1 MIQDEVWKDIEGYE
15 GLYQVSTCGNIKSL
29 AKPRKNGNGRCYI
42 QKEKLLKQSFTS
54 TGYKKVELY
63 KDGKRK
69 SFKVHRLV
77 AIAFIPNPD
86 NKPEVN
92 HIDGNKINNN
102 IDNLE
107 WVTSSENTIHAYE
120 TGLSPNKK
128 ELDEIRIIELYNKGT
143 SKEEISRMFDVS
155 NVVIARILKE
165 NGIRLRT
172 KSEAYDKYHLDELD
186 LNELLKTR
194 TQKQLAEELGCSQ
207 SLISKKINNKY

>member
-29 AKPRKNGNGRCYI
+29 AKPRKNGNGRSYI
-42 QKEKLLKQSFTS
+42 QKEKLLKQSFTT

-107 WVTSSENTIHAYE
+107 WVTSSENSIHAYE

-155 NVVIARILKE
+155 NVVIARILEE

-172 KSEAYDKYHLDELD
+172 KSEAYNKYHLDELD

>member
-143 SKEEISRMFDVS
+143 SKEEISRIFDVS

-172 KSEAYDKYHLDELD
+172 KSEAFDKYHLDELD
-186 LNELLKTR
+186 LKELLKTK

>member
-15 GLYQVSTCGNIKSL
+15 GLYQVSTCGNVKSL
-29 AKPRKNGNGRCYI
+29 PKVRRNGTGTYI
-42 QKEKLLKQSFTS
+42 QKERLLKPSNTS

-120 TGLSPNKK
+120 TGSSPNKK

-165 NGIRLRT
+165 NDIKLRT
-172 KSEAYDKYHLDELD
+172 KSEAFDKHHLDELD
-186 LNELLKTR
+186 LKELLKTR

>member
-15 GLYQVSTCGNIKSL
+15 GLYQVSTCGNVKSL
-29 AKPRKNGNGRCYI
+29 PKVRRNGTGTYI
-42 QKEKLLKQSFTS
+42 QKERLLKPSNTS
-54 TGYKKVELY
+54 TGYKKVELC

-107 WVTSSENTIHAYE
+107 WVTSSENSIHAYE

>member
-143 SKEEISRMFDVS
+143 SKEEISRMFDVF